1 MRDKDRESDEMRPVG
16 IGVPTTEG
24 RDLSGGG
31 PIAPSTE
38 GHTFTAEEEADA
50 LVVMLTRT
58 LFPRAVILAETG

>member
-1 MRDKDRESDEMRPVG
+1 MRPVG
-16 IGVPTTEG
+16 VGVPTTEG

-38 GHTFTAEEEADA
+38 GRTFTAEEEADA